1 MKYLYSLLIIL
12 FTAPVSAQKNEIFS
26 PRIATLQVVA
36 GQNWLSTPVV
46 DLYSNQPL
54 NISFDD
60 LTHEYH
66 RYVYKIEHCEA
77 DWSVSQGIFLSDY
90 LEGFTDAQTIDDMA
104 ESVNTNVLYTH
115 YRLKIPNER
124 CRIKMSGNYRL
135 SVYDENNDNELMFQA
150 CFMVVER
157 ETTVTM
163 EATANTELG
172 MNSAYQQINWQLN
185 YNNISVA
192 APDSQI
198 KTVVMQNGRWD
209 NAVINAR
216 AQFVMRD
223 GLRWSHNRNLIFPAG
238 NEYRKF
244 EMLDVSH
251 TTMGLERI
259 GWDGHTYH
267 AYVGADE
274 QRRNY
279 IYDESANGSFYIRNS
294 DNWENDVTSEYL
306 MVHFTLFSPRIEGDI
321 YLNGTWTNDQF
332 IDRYKMVYNEEKH
345 LYEASVMLKQGYYS
359 YQYLQQKKDGSLA
372 PLPSE
377 GSFYQTENQY
387 QVLVYYRGNNDRTDR
402 LVGYQ
407 EIRTK

>member
-36 GQNWLSTPVV
+36 GQNWLSPPVV

-157 ETTVTM
+157 ETT
-163 EATANTELG
+163 
-172 MNSAYQQINWQLN
+172 
-185 YNNISVA
+185 
-192 APDSQI
+192 
-198 KTVVMQNGRWD
+198 
-209 NAVINAR
+209 AR
-216 AQFVMRD
+216 Q
-223 GLRWSHNRNLIFPAG
+223 P
-238 NEYRKF
+238 
-244 EMLDVSH
+244 
-251 TTMGLERI
+251 
-259 GWDGHTYH
+259 
-267 AYVGADE
+267 
-274 QRRNY
+274 
-279 IYDESANGSFYIRNS
+279 
-294 DNWENDVTSEYL
+294 
-306 MVHFTLFSPRIEGDI
+306 
-321 YLNGTWTNDQF
+321 
-332 IDRYKMVYNEEKH
+332 
-345 LYEASVMLKQGYYS
+345 
-359 YQYLQQKKDGSLA
+359 
-372 PLPSE
+372 
-377 GSFYQTENQY
+377 
-387 QVLVYYRGNNDRTDR
+387 
-402 LVGYQ
+402 
-407 EIRTK
+407 